1 MSLKQKKHS
10 ENKKEQSRLQEKM
23 EKRKKK
29 MDIPLLPPYIY
40 IISEGTKTEPYYI
53 GAIASKINEKY
64 REYSTGERIVVE
76 GTGRNT
82 KSLLE
87 YARNT
92 VDEKFPQA
100 EEVWLMYDKDDF
112 PLDNFDNTQYSAE
125 GRRDIR
131 KYCVAWSN
139 ECIELWFLLHFQEVT
154 SNIGREKYI
163 ERLKLYIEYEKNKRE
178 IYDILKDKTEIAIAR
193 ARRQYESYGDMSPSG
208 RCPAT
213 RVYQLVENL
222 WTYL

>member
-1 MSLKQKKHS
+1 MSLKPKKHS

-23 EKRKKK
+23 KKRQKQ
-29 MDIPLLPPYIY
+29 MEIPLLPPYTY

-53 GAIASKINEKY
+53 GTIAERVNEKY
-64 REYSTGERIVVE
+64 REYSTGKRIIVE

-92 VDEKFPQA
+92 VDKNFPQA

-112 PLDNFDNTQYSAE
+112 PEDNFDNTQHSAE
-125 GRRDIR
+125 DRMDKR
-131 KYCVAWSN
+131 KYRVAWSN

-154 SNIGREKYI
+154 SNIGRDKYI
-163 ERLKLYIEYEKNKRE
+163 ERLKLYTDYEKNKKD
-178 IYDILKDKTEIAIAR
+178 IYDIL
-193 ARRQYESYGDMSPSG
+193 
-208 RCPAT
+208 
-213 RVYQLVENL
+213 
-222 WTYL
+222 

>member
-1 MSLKQKKHS
+1 MSLKPKKHS

-23 EKRKKK
+23 KKRQKQ
-29 MDIPLLPPYIY
+29 MEIPLLPPYTY

-53 GAIASKINEKY
+53 GTIAERVNEKY
-64 REYSTGERIVVE
+64 REYSTGKRIIVE

-92 VDEKFPQA
+92 VDKNFPQA

-112 PLDNFDNTQYSAE
+112 PEDNFDNTQHSAE
-125 GRRDIR
+125 DRMDKR
-131 KYCVAWSN
+131 KYRVAWSN

-154 SNIGREKYI
+154 SNI
-163 ERLKLYIEYEKNKRE
+163 
-178 IYDILKDKTEIAIAR
+178 
-193 ARRQYESYGDMSPSG
+193 
-208 RCPAT
+208 
-213 RVYQLVENL
+213 
-222 WTYL
+222 

>member
-1 MSLKQKKHS
+1 MSLKPKKHS

-23 EKRKKK
+23 KNRQKK
-29 MDIPLLPPYIY
+29 MNLPLLPPYIY

-53 GAIASKINEKY
+53 GAIAGKINEKY
-64 REYSTGERIVVE
+64 REYSTGERIMVE

-82 KSLLE
+82 QSLLE
-87 YARNT
+87 FARDT
-92 VDEKFPQA
+92 VDKKFPQA

-112 PLDNFDNTQYSAE
+112 PEDNFDNTQYSAE
-125 GRRDIR
+125 GRVDKR

-154 SNIGREKYI
+154 SNIGREQYI
-163 ERLKLYIEYEKNKRE
+163 ERLKVYIEYEKNKKE
-178 IYDILKDKTEIAIAR
+178 IYDILKDKTEIAITR
-193 ARRQYESYGDMSPSG
+193 ARKQYELYGEQPPSK

-213 RVYQLVENL
+213 RVYELVENMRR
-222 WTYL
+222 YL